1 MNTRRH
7 FLKRSVLGAGAMALG
22 PQYLFA
28 KNPTGKPPMRFIFL
42 TKGNG
47 LVPTSLIPPSL
58 SEQNKAIE
66 AKKGTLDID
75 LDKHELAE
83 WMRPV
88 EAHKEHMTILQ
99 GISGKMCTTG
109 HNGFQSAL
117 GAFRANGKD
126 SALKWATVD
135 FELAKLSPSPFH
147 HIELAC
153 FFHAHNPVN
162 GIGRG
167 CSARGPL
174 QGNHAFGAPK
184 LAVDEL
190 FKSVSSKKSDQAEL
204 QMDKEILEFM
214 ARKQKALYGSLD
226 GTERSKIFNYSE
238 SVESIRKR
246 NQQLES
252 MTEVIRKNKP
262 DLDKKYL
269 QDDMTTVDRQ
279 FGHAEVML
287 AAMKAGLTNVGC
299 IGLDYLPVDY
309 TGLLGLE
316 NDIINQ
322 HNVGHAKQYKGKF
335 TPEIIRGKIR
345 HQHMRIMAKLVED
358 LKAVPEGTG
367 TMFDNTMIFYLPSQ
381 GETHHSS
388 GIEWPFVIMAGK
400 NAKLNLGSRYIRL
413 PGYGQ
418 EGHKTLGNLYTTLLN
433 AYGNPIKHYGEFD
446 LGLTKYK
453 IDQSGPIE
461 QFLV

>member
-1 MNTRRH
+1 MNNRRD
-7 FLKRSVLGAGAMALG
+7 FLKQSVLGASALA
-22 PQYLFA
+22 FA
-28 KNPTGKPPMRFIFL
+28 NGSRLLAAPGKPPMRFIFL
-42 TKGNG
+42 SKSNG
-47 LVPTSLIPPSL
+47 LFPSSLVPPSF
-58 SEQNKAIE
+58 SDKDNAVDAQ
-66 AKKGTLDID
+66 KGSLDID

-83 WMRPV
+83 WMRPI
-88 EAHKEHMTILQ
+88 EAHKQNMTILQ
-99 GISGKMCTTG
+99 GVSGKMCTTG

-117 GAFRANGKD
+117 GAFRANGKE

-147 HIELAC
+147 HVELAC

-204 QMDKEILEFM
+204 QMDKKILEFM
-214 ARKQKALYGSLD
+214 GRKQKELYDPLE
-226 GTERSKIFNYSE
+226 GTERSKIFNYAE
-238 SVESIRKR
+238 SVESIQKR
-246 NQQLES
+246 DEQLES
-252 MTEVIRKNKP
+252 MTEVIRQNRP
-262 DLDKKYL
+262 NLDKKYL
-269 QDDMTTVDRQ
+269 QETMTTVDRQ

-299 IGLDYLPVDY
+299 IGLDYLPVNY
-309 TGLLGLE
+309 TGLPGLE
-316 NDIINQ
+316 NDVVNQ
-322 HNVGHAKQYKGKF
+322 HDVGHAKTYKGKF

-345 HQHMRIMAKLVED
+345 HQHMRVMAKLVES
-358 LKAVPEGTG
+358 LKAVPECNG
-367 TMFDNTMIFYLPSQ
+367 TMFDSTMIFYLPSQ

-388 GIEWPFVIMAGK
+388 GVEWPFVIMAGQ

-433 AYGNPIKHYGEFD
+433 VCGNPIKHYGEFD
-446 LGLTKYK
+446 LGLNKYR
-453 IDQSGPIE
+453 IDQSGPIK
-461 QFLV
+461 QFLG

>member
-1 MNTRRH
+1 MNDRRD
-7 FLKRSVLGAGAMALG
+7 FLKQSVLGASALA
-22 PQYLFA
+22 FA
-28 KNPTGKPPMRFIFL
+28 NGSRLLAAPGKPPMRFIFL
-42 TKGNG
+42 SKGNG
-47 LVPTSLIPPSL
+47 LFPSSLVPPSF
-58 SEQNKAIE
+58 SEKDKAVD
-66 AKKGTLDID
+66 AQKGSLDID
-75 LDKHELAE
+75 LDKHELTE
-83 WMRPV
+83 WMRPI
-88 EAHKEHMTILQ
+88 EAHKENMTILQ
-99 GISGKMCTTG
+99 GVSGKMCTTG

-117 GAFRANGKD
+117 GAFRANGKE

-147 HIELAC
+147 HVELAC

-190 FKSVSSKKSDQAEL
+190 FKSVSSKESDQAEL
-204 QMDKEILEFM
+204 QMDKRILEFM
-214 ARKQKALYGSLD
+214 GRKQKELYGSLE
-226 GTERSKIFNYSE
+226 GTERSKIFNYAE

-246 NQQLES
+246 DEQLES
-252 MTEVIRKNKP
+252 MTEVIRRNRP
-262 DLDKKYL
+262 NLDKKYL
-269 QDDMTTVDRQ
+269 QETMTTVDRQ

-309 TGLLGLE
+309 TGLPGLE
-316 NDIINQ
+316 DDIVNQ
-322 HNVGHAKQYKGKF
+322 HDVGHAKTYKGKF

-345 HQHMRIMAKLVED
+345 HQHMRVMAKLVES
-358 LKAVPEGTG
+358 LKAVPEGNG
-367 TMFDNTMIFYLPSQ
+367 TMFDSTMIFYLPSQ
-381 GETHHSS
+381 GETHHST
-388 GIEWPFVIMAGK
+388 GVEWPFVIMAGQ

-433 AYGNPIKHYGEFD
+433 VCGNPIKHYGEFD
-446 LGLTKYK
+446 LGLNKYR
-453 IDQSGPIE
+453 IDQTGPIK
-461 QFLV
+461 QFLS

>member
-1 MNTRRH
+1 MNDRRD
-7 FLKRSVLGAGAMALG
+7 FLKQSVLGASALA
-22 PQYLFA
+22 FA
-28 KNPTGKPPMRFIFL
+28 NGSRLLASPGKPPMRFIFL
-42 TKGNG
+42 SKGNG
-47 LVPTSLIPPSL
+47 LFPSSLVPPSF
-58 SEQNKAIE
+58 SEKDKAVD
-66 AKKGTLDID
+66 AQKGSLDID
-75 LDKHELAE
+75 LDKHELTE
-83 WMRPV
+83 WMRPI
-88 EAHKEHMTILQ
+88 EAHKENMTILQ
-99 GISGKMCTTG
+99 GVSGKMCTTG

-117 GAFRANGKD
+117 GAFRANGKE

-147 HIELAC
+147 HVELAC

-190 FKSVSSKKSDQAEL
+190 FKSVSSKESDQAEL
-204 QMDKEILEFM
+204 QMDKRILEFM
-214 ARKQKALYGSLD
+214 GRKQKELYGSLE
-226 GTERSKIFNYSE
+226 GTERSKIFNYAE

-246 NQQLES
+246 DEQLES
-252 MTEVIRKNKP
+252 MTEVIRRNRP
-262 DLDKKYL
+262 NLDKKYL
-269 QDDMTTVDRQ
+269 QETMTTVDRQ

-309 TGLLGLE
+309 TGLPGLE
-316 NDIINQ
+316 NDIVNQ
-322 HNVGHAKQYKGKF
+322 HDVGHAKTYKGKF
-335 TPEIIRGKIR
+335 TPEIIRSKIR
-345 HQHMRIMAKLVED
+345 HQHMRVMAKLVES
-358 LKAVPEGTG
+358 LKAVPEGNG
-367 TMFDNTMIFYLPSQ
+367 TMFDSTMIFYLPSQ
-381 GETHHSS
+381 GETHHST
-388 GIEWPFVIMAGK
+388 GVEWPFVIMAGQ

-433 AYGNPIKHYGEFD
+433 VCGNPIKHYGEFD
-446 LGLTKYK
+446 LGLNKYR
-453 IDQSGPIE
+453 IDQSGPIK
-461 QFLV
+461 QFLG

>member
-1 MNTRRH
+1 MNDRRD
-7 FLKRSVLGAGAMALG
+7 FLKQSVLGASALA
-22 PQYLFA
+22 FA
-28 KNPTGKPPMRFIFL
+28 NGSRLLAASGKPPMRFIFL
-42 TKGNG
+42 SKGNG
-47 LVPTSLIPPSL
+47 LFPSSLVPPSF
-58 SEQNKAIE
+58 SEKDKAVD
-66 AKKGTLDID
+66 AQKGFLDID

-83 WMRPV
+83 WMQPI
-88 EAHKEHMTILQ
+88 EAHKQNMTILQ
-99 GISGKMCTTG
+99 GVSGKMCTTG

-117 GAFRANGKD
+117 GAFRANGKE

-147 HIELAC
+147 HVELAC

-190 FKSVSSKKSDQAEL
+190 FKSVSSKESDQAEL
-204 QMDKEILEFM
+204 QMDKRILEFM
-214 ARKQKALYGSLD
+214 GRKQKELYGSLE
-226 GTERSKIFNYSE
+226 GTERSKIFNYAE

-246 NQQLES
+246 DEQLES
-252 MTEVIRKNKP
+252 MTEVIRRNRP
-262 DLDKKYL
+262 NLDKKYL
-269 QDDMTTVDRQ
+269 QETMTTVDRQ

-309 TGLLGLE
+309 TGLPGLE
-316 NDIINQ
+316 NDIVNQ
-322 HNVGHAKQYKGKF
+322 HDVGHAKTYKGKF

-345 HQHMRIMAKLVED
+345 HQHMRVMAKLVES
-358 LKAVPEGTG
+358 LKAVPEGNG
-367 TMFDNTMIFYLPSQ
+367 TMFDSTMIFYLPSQ
-381 GETHHSS
+381 GETHHST
-388 GIEWPFVIMAGK
+388 GVEWPFVIMAGQ

-433 AYGNPIKHYGEFD
+433 VCGNPIKHYGEFD
-446 LGLTKYK
+446 LGLNKYR
-453 IDQSGPIE
+453 IDQSGPIK
-461 QFLV
+461 QFLA

>member
-1 MNTRRH
+1 MNSRRE
-7 FLKRSVLGAGAMALG
+7 FVKASLLGASAMALG
-22 PQYLFA
+22 GKTLFA
-28 KNPTGKPPMRFIFL
+28 AATSDRPPVRFIFL
-42 TKGNG
+42 SKGNG
-47 LVPTSLIPPSL
+47 LLPSSMVPPTL
-58 SEQNKAIE
+58 SEKEKGIE
-66 AKKGTLDID
+66 SSKDPLEID
-75 LDKHELAE
+75 LEKHALPG
-83 WMRPV
+83 WMRPLDG
-88 EAHKEHMTILQ
+88 HKKNLTILQ
-99 GISGKMCTTG
+99 GLSGKMCTTG

-117 GAFRANGKD
+117 GAFRANGKE

-153 FFHAHNPVN
+153 FFHAQNAVN

-184 LAVDEL
+184 IAVDEL
-190 FKSVSSKKSDQAEL
+190 FKSVSSEKSDQAEL
-204 QMDKEILEFM
+204 QMDKAILEFM
-214 ARKQKALYGSLD
+214 AMKQKELYGSLK
-226 GTERSKIFNYSE
+226 GTERSKISNYAE

-246 NQQLES
+246 NKQLES
-252 MTEVIRKNKP
+252 MAEAIRQNKP

-269 QDDMTTVDRQ
+269 QETMNTVDRQ

-287 AAMKAGLTNVGC
+287 AAMKAGLTNVGA
-299 IGLDYLPVDY
+299 ITLDTLPVEY
-309 TGLLGLE
+309 TGLPGME
-316 NDIINQ
+316 NDIVNQ

-335 TPEIIRGKIR
+335 TPEIIREKIR

-358 LKAVPEGTG
+358 LKAVPEGNG

-388 GIEWPFVIMAGK
+388 GVEWPFVMMAGK

-446 LGLTKYK
+446 LGLKKYK
-453 IDQSGPIE
+453 IDQSGPIQ
-461 QFLV
+461 QFLL

>member
-1 MNTRRH
+1 MNDRRD
-7 FLKRSVLGAGAMALG
+7 FLKQSVLGASALA
-22 PQYLFA
+22 FA
-28 KNPTGKPPMRFIFL
+28 NGSRLLASPGKPPMRFIFL
-42 TKGNG
+42 SKGNG
-47 LVPTSLIPPSL
+47 LFPSSLVPPSF
-58 SEQNKAIE
+58 SEKDKAVD
-66 AKKGTLDID
+66 AQKGSLDID
-75 LDKHELAE
+75 LDKHELTE
-83 WMRPV
+83 WMRPI
-88 EAHKEHMTILQ
+88 EAHKENMTILQ
-99 GISGKMCTTG
+99 GVSGKMCTTG

-117 GAFRANGKD
+117 GAFRANGKE

-147 HIELAC
+147 HVELAC

-190 FKSVSSKKSDQAEL
+190 FKSVSSKESDQAEL
-204 QMDKEILEFM
+204 QMDKRILEFM
-214 ARKQKALYGSLD
+214 GRKQKELYGSLE
-226 GTERSKIFNYSE
+226 GTERSKIFNYAE

-246 NQQLES
+246 DEQLES
-252 MTEVIRKNKP
+252 MTEVILRNRP
-262 DLDKKYL
+262 NLDKKYL
-269 QDDMTTVDRQ
+269 QETMTTVDRQ

-309 TGLLGLE
+309 TGLPGLE
-316 NDIINQ
+316 NDIVNQ
-322 HNVGHAKQYKGKF
+322 HDVGHAKTYKGKF
-335 TPEIIRGKIR
+335 TPEIIRSKIR
-345 HQHMRIMAKLVED
+345 HQHMRVMAKLVES
-358 LKAVPEGTG
+358 LKAVPEGNG
-367 TMFDNTMIFYLPSQ
+367 TMFDSTMIFYLPSQ
-381 GETHHSS
+381 GETHHST
-388 GIEWPFVIMAGK
+388 GVEWPFVIMAGQ

-433 AYGNPIKHYGEFD
+433 VCGNPIKHYGEFD
-446 LGLTKYK
+446 LGLNKYR
-453 IDQSGPIE
+453 IDQSGPIK
-461 QFLV
+461 QFLG